1 MKLDNSKLSAIDTTG
16 STAYTNLETQLY
28 NVEKTLT
35 VLTNSLN
42 FKGTGAEQYKS
53 FMQENSVNAT
63 YVLLQVGKDVKE
75 YIEKIKKRFLEFES
89 NESGKV
95 SSSRV
100 DDVKKSLGNIS
111 KAVTSDIDD
120 LASNEEKAAEYISV
134 SPTNTSKLTDGF
146 TTLDTNLETVN
157 KDFKTKDDELSKG
170 AESILTS
177 ISKLDTMITNILN
190 NYVTSSGKYNNA
202 KFKELKQEE
211 WYIKGNGSILDN
223 KRKQDPYSYNTA
235 YYSVLEG
242 QMAKGWGKDYYGYI
256 GGSLLKNDGSII
268 VENGMTKF
276 YSNVKVLSSNV
287 ELKLGPF
294 FKGTGEINAAQLQ
307 NEFGFGTGGLYLK
320 SKGEVASAK
329 GRVSTLFDTVYL
341 EGKTSAASY
350 TVDLDAYITSDKS
363 EFGFDIDGSG
373 PSTSAEIGFELFHY
387 KATDENGEKVGKN
400 LLAMS
405 VTPEASEGGSLTLKV
420 KEERAY
426 DSFLGD
432 ENWDVRTINLKA
444 GAKAFLGI
452 NADVTI
458 PYIWP
463 DGFFRWIGRGFK

>member
-1 MKLDNSKLSAIDTTG
+1 M
-16 STAYTNLETQLY
+16 
-28 NVEKTLT
+28 
-35 VLTNSLN
+35 
-42 FKGTGAEQYKS
+42 
-53 FMQENSVNAT
+53 
-63 YVLLQVGKDVKE
+63 
-75 YIEKIKKRFLEFES
+75 
-89 NESGKV
+89 
-95 SSSRV
+95 
-100 DDVKKSLGNIS
+100 KKSLGNIS

-387 KATDENGEKVGKN
+387 KATDEN
-400 LLAMS
+400 
-405 VTPEASEGGSLTLKV
+405 
-420 KEERAY
+420 
-426 DSFLGD
+426 
-432 ENWDVRTINLKA
+432 
-444 GAKAFLGI
+444 
-452 NADVTI
+452 
-458 PYIWP
+458 
-463 DGFFRWIGRGFK
+463 